1 MGGNEGLGEYNGG
14 WQGTDHGS
22 LALKTRKDQAQALMI
37 LGLEAITETR
47 STGSK
52 I

>member
-1 MGGNEGLGEYNGG
+1 MGGNEGLGEHDGG
-14 WQGTDHGS
+14 GKVQGHGS
-22 LALKTRKDQAQALMI
+22 LVLKTRKDQAQALMI

-47 STGSK
+47 STGSR

>member
-1 MGGNEGLGEYNGG
+1 MRDWGNMMEVARHRPWESGIED
-14 WQGTDHGS
+14 Q
-22 LALKTRKDQAQALMI
+22 KDQAQALMI